1 MTIVNDVLVVFTLLM
16 ICAFWLTADRK
27 VTDDQEQEER
37 DRSAVPDRT
46 CASNGDREF
55 WLEIEG
61 SRGSDRPA

>member
-1 MTIVNDVLVVFTLLM
+1 MTIVNDVLVVFALLM
-16 ICAFWLTADRK
+16 ICAFWLADRK

>member
-37 DRSAVPDRT
+37 DPLRCSGPDMCQQRRSRILA
-46 CASNGDREF
+46 GDR
-55 WLEIEG
+55 
-61 SRGSDRPA
+61 R